1 MHFDIGIALLVFG
14 VIFLAEL
21 PDKSMFATLVLGS
34 RLPAFWVWLGAA
46 GAFLVHVIIAVSA
59 GKLLTLLPH
68 HLMEGIIALLF
79 FGGAMLLF
87 FGKHGLE
94 DDSEADRAPAVTHNP
109 LKVFG
114 TAFSIV
120 FIGEWGDI
128 TQIATANYAAK
139 YHDALSVAIGA
150 TLALWAVAG
159 LAIVAGSRVLNLIPA
174 KLLLRGMGCIM
185 LLFAVLSAVSA
196 FR

>member
-46 GAFLVHVIIAVSA
+46 AAFLVHVTIAVSA

-68 HLMEGIIALLF
+68 QATELIVAALF

-94 DDSEADRAPAVTHNP
+94 EEAGTKKKVVTTHNP
-109 LKVFG
+109 AKVFG
-114 TAFSIV
+114 TAFSVIFV
-120 FIGEWGDI
+120 GEWGDI

-139 YHDALSVAIGA
+139 YHDAISVATGA
-150 TLALWAVAG
+150 VLGLWTVA
-159 LAIVAGSRVLNLIPA
+159 AIAILVGTKALNLIPA
-174 KLLLRGMGCIM
+174 KLLLRLMGGIM
-185 LLFAVLSAVSA
+185 LLFAGLSVYSA
-196 FR
+196 FK